1 MSIAVRPTGARV
13 RVTQS
18 VANRGAAP
26 SRRADP
32 RLTTPRGTGTR
43 APVGRT
49 AMLIYADGS
58 ALSRSLTGD
67 AESASWLRWATE
79 HADEIVTSPLA
90 LTEVRRVAD
99 PLGPV
104 AREKA
109 RALARSVTVIRFS
122 DQSLRSATV
131 AASVLPP
138 FAAIHLGIALT
149 RVEIGAIATYDKL
162 LAQVAALHQLAVV
175 APGRPSNWWL

>member
-1 MSIAVRPTGARV
+1 
-13 RVTQS
+13 
-18 VANRGAAP
+18 
-26 SRRADP
+26 
-32 RLTTPRGTGTR
+32 
-43 APVGRT
+43 
-49 AMLIYADGS
+49 MLIYADGS

-67 AESASWLRWATE
+67 AESDSWLRWATE
-79 HADEIVTSPLA
+79 HADQIVTSPLA
-90 LTEVRRVAD
+90 LTEVRRAAD

-109 RALARSVTVIRFS
+109 RALAGSVTVIRFS

-149 RVEIGAIATYDKL
+149 RVEIGAIATYDKP
-162 LAQVAALHQLAVV
+162 LAQVAALHQLA
-175 APGRPSNWWL
+175 ACTGRPRVQRTTSLRAGRPGPSREGATRRATGLAEWARAASADDGEEGWLSGRKRRS

>member
-1 MSIAVRPTGARV
+1 
-13 RVTQS
+13 
-18 VANRGAAP
+18 
-26 SRRADP
+26 
-32 RLTTPRGTGTR
+32 
-43 APVGRT
+43 
-49 AMLIYADGS
+49 MLIYADGS
-58 ALSRSLTGD
+58 ALSRSLMGD

-79 HADEIVTSPLA
+79 HADQIVTSPLA

-122 DQSLRSATV
+122 DQSLRTATV

-149 RVEIGAIATYDKL
+149 QVEIGAIATYDKL